1 MTLGRYAMVAALFV
15 SLAIAFGC
23 SKKDTSTQTTSTAS
37 APSRELTDSELIQNT
52 LTEVVTRWHYGD
64 KGGMY
69 DMELEYLQDKYTF
82 DEYLEFATI
91 KPVSADTMESMIVTK
106 TSIVPR
112 ESAFVNVDV
121 VFRGPTGERSVAK
134 DTHLFFYHRGRWVR
148 PIASAR
154 YLQLEYEQ
162 IRHVADS
169 AAEAEAKLEGK

>member
-1 MTLGRYAMVAALFV
+1 VTAAALIV

-23 SKKDTSTQTTSTAS
+23 SKKDTSTQTASTGS
-37 APSRELTDSELIQNT
+37 APAHELTDSELIQNT

-69 DMELEYLQDKYTF
+69 DMEWEYLQDKYTF

-106 TSIVPR
+106 TDIVPK
-112 ESAFVNVDV
+112 ESAFAYVDV
-121 VFRGPTGERSVAK
+121 VFRGPTGVRSIAK
-134 DTHLFFYHRGRWVR
+134 DTHLFFFHRGRWVR
-148 PIASAR
+148 PIAGAR
-154 YLQLEYEQ
+154 YLQLDYEQ
-162 IRHVADS
+162 ILRSADS